1 MSDKRL
7 KPGFHMVEDWYYIL
21 NGQQPKD
28 VTPEQYFA
36 LKSGETIEYEGQQI
50 NVFDGPF
57 RIMPPERATV
67 QRSVDVVMMALKRLL
82 R

>member
-21 NGQQPKD
+21 NGQPPKD

-36 LKSGETIEYEGQQI
+36 LKAGDTIEYEGEQI
-50 NVFDGPF
+50 NVLDGPF
-57 RIMPPERATV
+57 RIMPEERAAI
-67 QRSVDVVMMALKRLL
+67 QRSMDTFLMALKRLFG
-82 R
+82 